1 MKKDVIYIDTDDDIT
16 NIITKIKEGKER
28 IVALVPPKRVGILQS
43 AVNLRL
49 LVRVAENSNKKLVI
63 VTANKALTALAATV
77 MVPIAKTLQSK
88 PELVEP
94 EGSVNDETDDI
105 INGSDM
111 PIGDLVDSGTI
122 KPTKT
127 AEDVIETIDIEEFE
141 SPKEKKEKKE
151 NTVKIPNFKSFRNKL
166 LIGLFLVIS
175 ASAFFVWAVKFAP
188 FATII
193 VTTNT
198 TTTPVSATVKLG
210 GTESTNVSK
219 NIIQTIT
226 KQVKKDLS
234 IEFTAT
240 GSKDNGK
247 KASGTVVLSIN
258 SMQSTKLVVEAGEL
272 IKFDDKVFVVQND
285 IIIKGYVN
293 DMGSGSGIV
302 FAEDNGDS
310 YNTLPKKICSV
321 VGNPNISCSSEKGMD
336 GGKTDIVAVV
346 TAADVQTAS
355 QVIVDM
361 PTVAEKSHLTKQ
373 FNNGEKVI
381 MDSFTVDRSEAVS
394 SPAIGEIVT
403 DKAKLTSATV
413 YSLTAIAKSELQVF
427 LRESVAKQIT
437 NKKTQRVQDD
447 GFKNVVLSSYLKT
460 DLATTVNVSANG
472 KIGPS
477 VDESY
482 IYKIVKGKKFG
493 DIQSIL
499 SRVDGIKDVEIDFSY
514 FWVSTVPTD
523 KDKVNIKFVF
533 EDAKSE

>member
-1 MKKDVIYIDTDDDIT
+1 M
-16 NIITKIKEGKER
+16 
-28 IVALVPPKRVGILQS
+28 
-43 AVNLRL
+43 
-49 LVRVAENSNKKLVI
+49 
-63 VTANKALTALAATV
+63 
-77 MVPIAKTLQSK
+77 
-88 PELVEP
+88 
-94 EGSVNDETDDI
+94 
-105 INGSDM
+105 
-111 PIGDLVDSGTI
+111 
-122 KPTKT
+122 
-127 AEDVIETIDIEEFE
+127 
-141 SPKEKKEKKE
+141 
-151 NTVKIPNFKSFRNKL
+151 
-166 LIGLFLVIS
+166 VIS
-175 ASAFFVWAVKFAP
+175 ATAFFVWAVKFAP